1 MSRLS
6 RRTRT
11 ALLLS
16 LAALATG
23 AACRQGALPPVASG
37 PEATP
42 TPVPTEPPGPPAAE
56 VAAAVE
62 RFFAASEHPWLKWST
77 ATDVAPALAPLYDT
91 EADRLFWFAG
101 ETPYPALEQ
110 ALQQLADAG
119 DHGLDPAD
127 YDAKRLADAWTKVK
141 AGGAPG
147 TDRALLDTGLSVA
160 VARFLSAAHAGR
172 VDPAAMKWGYDEA
185 GKTLDLPATLRAVRE
200 MTNVGTTLHTL
211 EPPFPHYERAR
222 RTVALYR
229 GLAAAG
235 EPPPVPD
242 LEAGRRKVEPGKPW
256 AGVPVLA
263 ARLRVFGD
271 LAKNAPP
278 PAAGPD
284 GLPLYDGALV
294 DAVKSFQGRHGL
306 DPDGVIGAGTLETLN
321 VPLAHRVRQLE
332 LAMERMRWLPDMHDR
347 ASIFVNVALYRLW
360 ANDPASGQEPERMR
374 VVVGQSLDHQ
384 TPIFL
389 ERMEYVVF
397 RPYWNPP
404 YGITRKEILPKA
416 RRDPSYLARQHYEI
430 VASGDDG
437 APALPV
443 TAANL
448 DQVAAGR
455 LFIRQTPGP
464 HNSLGLVKF
473 MFPNDDQVY
482 MHGTPAQSL
491 FSRARRD
498 FSHGCIRLEDPA
510 RLAAW
515 VLRDQPDW
523 TPERIKAAM
532 DGPRPTR
539 VNLKQPITV
548 VLFYDTVHVNSEGVV
563 FFVDDIYGHD
573 RALDAALRKGY
584 PYPRGRRA

>member
-1 MSRLS
+1 
-6 RRTRT
+6 
-11 ALLLS
+11 
-16 LAALATG
+16 
-23 AACRQGALPPVASG
+23 
-37 PEATP
+37 
-42 TPVPTEPPGPPAAE
+42 
-56 VAAAVE
+56 
-62 RFFAASEHPWLKWST
+62 
-77 ATDVAPALAPLYDT
+77 
-91 EADRLFWFAG
+91 
-101 ETPYPALEQ
+101 
-110 ALQQLADAG
+110 
-119 DHGLDPAD
+119 
-127 YDAKRLADAWTKVK
+127 
-141 AGGAPG
+141 
-147 TDRALLDTGLSVA
+147 
-160 VARFLSAAHAGR
+160 
-172 VDPAAMKWGYDEA
+172 
-185 GKTLDLPATLRAVRE
+185 
-200 MTNVGTTLHTL
+200 
-211 EPPFPHYERAR
+211 
-222 RTVALYR
+222 
-229 GLAAAG
+229 
-235 EPPPVPD
+235 
-242 LEAGRRKVEPGKPW
+242 
-256 AGVPVLA
+256 
-263 ARLRVFGD
+263 VFGD
-271 LAKNAPP
+271 LAKDAPP

-389 ERMEYVVF
+389 EQMEYVVF

-443 TAANL
+443 TPRNL

-523 TPERIKAAM
+523 TPERIKTAM
-532 DGPRPTR
+532 DGSRPTR
-539 VNLKQPITV
+539 VNLKRPITV